1 MADLWYNLLMKN
13 KFEGIIEIVAA
24 LIVLFSSMWDPRFSV
39 VLAVDALIILG
50 VIKLLAGPKDKK
62 SQPEISN
69 EK

>member
-1 MADLWYNLLMKN
+1 MNLWYNLHMKN

-24 LIVLFSSMWDPRFSV
+24 LIVLFSSMWDPKISA
-39 VLAVDALIILG
+39 VLAVAALVIFG
-50 VIKLLAGPKDKK
+50 VIKLLAGQKDKK